1 MRFFT
6 APLLA
11 VLFMTM
17 FMTSPVFAKA
27 DQIAIVDMQM
37 IMRESDAAKSV
48 QKQIAGIREEYKN
61 LVTKEENKLR
71 DLEKDLVAKKASL
84 SAEEFQAERKKFEQ
98 EFIEV
103 QKDVRE
109 KQITL
114 DKAINEAMDKIRV
127 RSVEII
133 ASMAK
138 EHNASLV
145 LPRQNIIIVDQELD
159 LTKEVLA
166 ELNQVLSD
174 VKVKVQ

>member
-1 MRFFT
+1 MAFLPCAAFV
-6 APLLA
+6 LLMSGTPA
-11 VLFMTM
+11 
-17 FMTSPVFAKA
+17 FAKA
-27 DQIAIVDMQM
+27 DEIAIVDMQQ

-71 DLEKDLVAKKASL
+71 DLEKALVEKKASL
-84 SAEEFQAERKKFEQ
+84 TAEEFQSERKKFEQ

-109 KQITL
+109 KQIKL
-114 DKAINEAMDKIRV
+114 DTAINEAMDKIRV

-133 ASMAK
+133 ANMAK

-145 LPRQNIIIVDQELD
+145 LPRQNIIIVDQQMD
-159 LTKEVLA
+159 LTKDVLS

-174 VKVKVQ
+174 VKVKVN